1 DALADDDALHLSTLL
16 CGAHRRRVIREV
28 RRRIADG
35 EACRLVATQVI
46 EAGVDLDFPMVVRAL
61 APLDAIIQAAGRCNR
76 EGRLRRGRVI
86 VFRSEGERT
95 PPGSYRSGTQISG
108 ALIGEGH
115 DDLGDPQT
123 AETYFHR

>member
-1 DALADDDALHLSTLL
+1 MLGRPLR
-16 CGAHRRRVIREV
+16 G
-28 RRRIADG
+28 
-35 EACRLVATQVI
+35 LV
-46 EAGVDLDFPMVVRAL
+46 GP
-61 APLDAIIQAAGRCNR
+61 PG
-76 EGRLRRGRVI
+76 LRRGRVI

-123 AETYFHR
+123 AETYFHRTGPIGQVFAAYQDKLADRHVGLIGLGSGTLASYGQPGQRQIRYINVHGG